1 MGKYA
6 SRNFQ
11 YGRYS
16 RIDYM
21 KRHLCVSCSHDY
33 RADRKNTIIRVCTE
47 ARSSCILT
55 KVVRKCHKI
64 ISPILIRYFW
74 TCHQVQILDWKP
86 GFCKSA
92 DFIGQNEKKSKNQ
105 HQKINIPSSS
115 VFLIWRLQSANPEK
129 KVIPENQG
137 FGSCPLWDFFKFW
150 LGILYDKSGFFLL
163 ENS

>member
-1 MGKYA
+1 MHFLVLKGNIKHKGYDPHEIGRCINSSGKYA

-33 RADRKNTIIRVCTE
+33 RADRKNTIIRLCTE

-115 VFLIWRLQSANPEK
+115 VFWFGDSKVLIQRK
-129 KVIPENQG
+129 K
-137 FGSCPLWDFFKFW
+137 
-150 LGILYDKSGFFLL
+150 
-163 ENS
+163 